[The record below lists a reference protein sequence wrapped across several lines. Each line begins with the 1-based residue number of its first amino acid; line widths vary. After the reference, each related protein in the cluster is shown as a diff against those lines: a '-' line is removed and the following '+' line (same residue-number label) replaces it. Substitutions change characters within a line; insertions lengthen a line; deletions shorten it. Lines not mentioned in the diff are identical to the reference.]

1 METELTQG
9 LTFLTWT
16 TAGFL
21 IIVGVFVVKLLFDLS
36 RLTCN
41 LNKSAKIV
49 HTELEPILKNVGE
62 SAATINKFVQYTD
75 KKVGKFTET
84 YDKVSSLVIKSVT
97 KASALSGLFA
107 KTVLKGLFSALKGIF
122 KSK

>member
-1 METELTQG
+1 MDTQLTQG

-16 TAGFL
+16 SAVFL
-21 IIVGVFVVKLLFDLS
+21 IIVGVFAVKLLFDLS

-62 SAATINKFVQYTD
+62 STAIINKFVQSTD

-84 YDKVSSLVIKSVT
+84 YEKVSDIVVKSVS
-97 KASALSGLFA
+97 KASVLSGIAA
-107 KTVLKGLFSALKGIF
+107 KSVLKGVCSGLKGLFKLK
-122 KSK
+122 

>member
-21 IIVGVFVVKLLFDLS
+21 IIVGIFVVKLLFDLS

-84 YDKVSSLVIKSVT
+84 YNKVSNIVIKSVT
-97 KASALSGLFA
+97 KASALSGVLA
-107 KTVLKGLFSALKGIF
+107 KTVFKGLFSVLKGMF